1 MKKIY
6 WFMVLLM
13 FMALALVGCKNA
25 GDKNVDVE
33 QQEIEKK
40 DVKAEVPANMAD
52 LLEELQAPADLLE
65 AEVPA
70 PLDVAAMP
78 ETEVETLDAISADT
92 EEDLKTD
99 NEAVIPDMA
108 RARVSVP
115 LSFA

>member
-13 FMALALVGCKNA
+13 FMTLALVGCKNA

-70 PLDVAAMP
+70 PFDVAAMP